1 MEIRERI
8 IRSANRYAQPHE
20 QYGYGIPNAWKA
32 YTMEAMDDLSP
43 IVKESLHNK
52 IIQNGRLYI
61 LHNGCIYD
69 ILGNKI
75 AE

>member
-1 MEIRERI
+1 MT
-8 IRSANRYAQPHE
+8 AN
-20 QYGYGIPNAWKA
+20 I
-32 YTMEAMDDLSP
+32 TMEAMDDLSP

-61 LHNGCIYD
+61 LHNGYIYD